1 MGPQIAQASS
11 RQEGDKEGPS
21 APPLCQAQSSD
32 PDNRSQVNSFFL
44 GHLDGTW
51 PVTPMAQWTESP
63 SLPKCPLCNSGHC
76 AQLTPRGET
85 EMPAPPPPVSY
96 GRGNAEKGAICGS
109 AATVPHPERNGV
121 CLGLSP
127 DWQDTHPPGV
137 KWSEPV
143 AGGIRCGPRPA
154 LQYSP
159 TMGWNRDAP
168 TVFAKGLERN
178 AG

>member
-85 EMPAPPPPVSY
+85 EMPAPPRSPM
-96 GRGNAEKGAICGS
+96 GEGMLRRG
-109 AATVPHPERNGV
+109 PF
-121 CLGLSP
+121 
-127 DWQDTHPPGV
+127 
-137 KWSEPV
+137 V
-143 AGGIRCGPRPA
+143 AQQP
-154 LQYSP
+154 QSP
-159 TMGWNRDAP
+159 TLNGMAS
-168 TVFAKGLERN
+168 V
-178 AG
+178 